1 MVREAAAFAA
11 EAHKGAVR
19 KGSNIP
25 YMTHPAE
32 TAVIVSMMSD
42 DEEVIAAALLHDV
55 IEDAGI
61 TEETI
66 REKFGGRVADLVAA
80 ESEDKSKSWT
90 ERKSATIK
98 SLETASLD
106 SKILALGDKLSNLRC
121 TARDYMEIGDKV
133 WDRFRQKDPK
143 MQGWYYTGV
152 LKNLKELEH
161 FPAYQEYAMLCRF
174 VFGSTE
180 QGREPGKEKLIWQ
193 NGGKNQ

>member
-61 TEETI
+61 TEEVI
-66 REKFGGRVADLVAA
+66 REKFGSRVAELVVA
-80 ESEDKSKSWT
+80 ESEDKSKSWI
-90 ERKSATIK
+90 ERKGATTV
-98 SLETASLD
+98 SYTHLD
-106 SKILALGDKLSNLRC
+106 VYKRQILCWRITDWHCNL
-121 TARDYMEIGDKV
+121 
-133 WDRFRQKDPK
+133 
-143 MQGWYYTGV
+143 
-152 LKNLKELEH
+152 
-161 FPAYQEYAMLCRF
+161 
-174 VFGSTE
+174 
-180 QGREPGKEKLIWQ
+180 
-193 NGGKNQ
+193 

>member
-1 MVREAAAFAA
+1 MIKEAAAFAA

-32 TAVIVSMMSD
+32 TAVIVAMMTE
-42 DEEVIAAALLHDV
+42 DEEVITAALLHDV

-61 TEETI
+61 TEEEI
-66 REKFGGRVADLVAA
+66 KDKFGARVASLVAA
-80 ESEDKSKSWT
+80 ESEDKSKSWK

-98 SLETASLD
+98 SLETAGRD

-121 TARDYMEIGDKV
+121 TARDYMEIGDRV
-133 WDRFRQKDPK
+133 WERFRQTDPK

-152 LKNLKELEH
+152 LQNLKELEE
-161 FPAYQEYAMLCRF
+161 FPAYQEYKKLCHF
-174 VFGSTE
+174 VFGSRGWGE
-180 QGREPGKEKLIWQ
+180 KKEE
-193 NGGKNQ
+193 G

>member
-61 TEETI
+61 TEEVI
-66 REKFGGRVADLVAA
+66 REKFGSRVAELVVA
-80 ESEDKSKSWT
+80 ESEDKSKSWI
-90 ERKSATIK
+90 ERKGATIK

-106 SKILALGDKLSNLRC
+106 S
-121 TARDYMEIGDKV
+121 
-133 WDRFRQKDPK
+133 DRKS
-143 MQGWYYTGV
+143 V
-152 LKNLKELEH
+152 
-161 FPAYQEYAMLCRF
+161 
-174 VFGSTE
+174 V
-180 QGREPGKEKLIWQ
+180 
-193 NGGKNQ
+193 

>member
-1 MVREAAAFAA
+1 MVKEAAAFAA

-32 TAVIVSMMSD
+32 TAVIVSMMSN

-66 REKFGGRVADLVAA
+66 RDKFGDRVADLVAA
-80 ESEDKSKSWT
+80 ESEDKSKSWV
-90 ERKSATIK
+90 ERKSATIR
-98 SLETASLD
+98 SLETASLE

-133 WDRFRQKDPK
+133 WERFRQKDPK

-152 LKNLKELEH
+152 LKNLKELEQ

-174 VFGSTE
+174 VFGSIKGDE
-180 QGREPGKEKLIWQ
+180 SQERGR
-193 NGGKNQ
+193 